1 MRPYQSKE
9 NHLATVIRT
18 ENKKENTS
26 QPALNKDP
34 HTGDGV
40 NATKAGRITA
50 ATAME
55 ARALLKCWIIK
66 NRF

>member
-1 MRPYQSKE
+1 MKPYQSKE

-40 NATKAGRITA
+40 NATRRLWKK
-50 ATAME
+50 E
-55 ARALLKCWIIK
+55 
-66 NRF
+66 